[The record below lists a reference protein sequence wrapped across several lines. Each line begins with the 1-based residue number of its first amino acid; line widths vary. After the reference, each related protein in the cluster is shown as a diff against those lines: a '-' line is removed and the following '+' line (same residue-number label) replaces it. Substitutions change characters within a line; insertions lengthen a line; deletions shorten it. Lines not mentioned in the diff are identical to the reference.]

1 VIALLFGSILFFNMA
16 DNLSTTDYGRFLA
29 EERLIKLFKN
39 TLRIAE
45 SFEPEPYKP
54 NPKEKYFTIGYGH
67 YGPDVKL
74 GMSIDKDTAERLLD
88 RDVRTR
94 IKSIRKVIPRF
105 STFPESLQDAIFSE
119 HYRGSIM
126 QSPKTR
132 RLINE
137 GKYREAAY
145 EFLDNDQYRTAEA
158 DGIPGIRPRME
169 RVSEELIKFSN
180 AKR

>member
-1 VIALLFGSILFFNMA
+1 
-16 DNLSTTDYGRFLA
+16 
-29 EERLIKLFKN
+29 
-39 TLRIAE
+39 
-45 SFEPEPYKP
+45 
-54 NPKEKYFTIGYGH
+54 
-67 YGPDVKL
+67 
-74 GMSIDKDTAERLLD
+74 
-88 RDVRTR
+88 
-94 IKSIRKVIPRF
+94 
-105 STFPESLQDAIFSE
+105 
-119 HYRGSIM
+119 M

>member
-1 VIALLFGSILFFNMA
+1 MA
-16 DNLSTTDYGRFLA
+16 NNLSTTDYGRFLA
-29 EERLIKLFKN
+29 NETLIKIFKN
-39 TLRIAE
+39 TLRKE
-45 SFEPEPYKP
+45 ENFEPRPYKP
-54 NPKEKYFTIGYGH
+54 DPTEEYFTIGYGH
-67 YGPDVKL
+67 YGADVKP
-74 GMSIDKDTAERLLD
+74 GMVIDKAFAERLLD

-94 IKSIRKVIPRF
+94 LNSIRKVLPAF

-137 GKYREAAY
+137 GKYREAAK

-169 RVSEELIKFSN
+169 RVSEALIRYAEELGQ
-180 AKR
+180 

>member
-1 VIALLFGSILFFNMA
+1 MA
-16 DNLSTTDYGRFLA
+16 DNISTTDYGRFLA
-29 EERLIKLFKN
+29 EERLVKLFKN
-39 TLRIAE
+39 TLRGDE
-45 SFEPEPYKP
+45 GFKSKPYKP

-67 YGPDVKL
+67 YGPDVKP
-74 GMSIDKDTAERLLD
+74 GMSIDKNTAERLLD
-88 RDVRTR
+88 KDVRTR
-94 IKSIRKVIPRF
+94 IKSIRKAIPDF

-137 GKYREAAY
+137 GKHAEAGN
-145 EFLDNDQYRTAEA
+145 EFLDNDQYRNAEA

-169 RVSEELIKFSN
+169 RVSEELIKYGKSL
-180 AKR
+180 KK

>member
-1 VIALLFGSILFFNMA
+1 MP

-29 EERLIKLFKN
+29 EERLVKLFKN

-67 YGPDVKL
+67 YGPDVKP
-74 GMSIDKDTAERLLD
+74 GMSIDKDAAERLLD
-88 RDVRTR
+88 TDVRTR
-94 IKSIRKVIPRF
+94 IKSIRKALPSF
-105 STFPESLQDAIFSE
+105 SSFPESLQDAIFSE

-126 QSPKTR
+126 QSPNTR

-137 GKYREAAY
+137 GKYREAAD

-169 RVSEELIKFSN
+169 RVTRELIKFSN
-180 AKR
+180 AQR

>member
-1 VIALLFGSILFFNMA
+1 MA

-29 EERLIKLFKN
+29 EERLVNLFKN
-39 TLRIAE
+39 TLRKE
-45 SFEPEPYKP
+45 ENFSPVPYKVY
-54 NPKEKYFTIGYGH
+54 PKEKYYTIGYGH

-74 GMSIDKDTAERLLD
+74 GMSIDKDSAERLLD

-94 IKSIRKVIPRF
+94 IKSIRKAIPRF
-105 STFPESLQDAIFSE
+105 STFPEYLQDPIFSE

-137 GKYREAAY
+137 GKYSEASD

-158 DGIPGIRPRME
+158 DGIRGIRPRME
-169 RVSEELIKFSN
+169 RVSEALIRYAEELGQ
-180 AKR
+180 

>member
-1 VIALLFGSILFFNMA
+1 MA
-16 DNLSTTDYGRFLA
+16 NNLSTTDYGRFLA
-29 EERLIKLFKN
+29 NERLIKIFKN
-39 TLRIAE
+39 TLRKE
-45 SFEPEPYKP
+45 EGFEPEPYKP
-54 NPKEKYFTIGYGH
+54 NPKEEYFTIGYGH

-94 IKSIRKVIPRF
+94 IKSIRKAIPRF
-105 STFPESLQDAIFSE
+105 SSFPEYLQDPIFSE

-137 GKYREAAY
+137 GKYREAAK

-169 RVSEELIKFSN
+169 RVSEALIRYAEELGQ
-180 AKR
+180 